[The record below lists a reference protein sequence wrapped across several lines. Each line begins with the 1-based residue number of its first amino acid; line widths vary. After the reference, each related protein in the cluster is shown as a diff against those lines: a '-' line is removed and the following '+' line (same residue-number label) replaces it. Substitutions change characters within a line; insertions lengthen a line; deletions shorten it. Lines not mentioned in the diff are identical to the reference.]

1 MNVYSVCRYVAF
13 ASLATTILFC
23 FAAVARGQEIQ
34 TWQVLHGSH
43 RCDHVIAQVM
53 RHGVNQS
60 VDRSAGVGFTVAT
73 PNGFATTPTSEIG
86 DLDIVSVHRCDT
98 ADGSVAPQFAVV
110 VMNQSQREISDV
122 EVSLVAL
129 LGQIHPHCPT
139 ATSFSTP
146 IPPCTAAEVIVTL
159 PVEALSMGNRFGS
172 VVGFQSLVVCIDGH
186 DEWVETNEANNILAI
201 GVGDIP
207 VAAPAPSA
215 GADASPVMK
224 LPTMEFSGDEL
235 PTIAPGTVEPI
246 GSGQVGQNPA
256 GVMPTLDGATA
267 VAPNGDTDADSLR
280 MAVEKLGVADADAAS
295 RPF

>member
-43 RCDHVIAQVM
+43 RCDHVIAQIM

-60 VDRSAGVGFTVAT
+60 MDRSAGVGFTVAT

-86 DLDIVSVHRCDT
+86 DLEIMSVHRCDT

-110 VMNQSQREISDV
+110 VMNQSQREVSDV

-207 VAAPAPSA
+207 VAAPAPSPGTA
-215 GADASPVMK
+215 ESPIIES
-224 LPTMEFSGDEL
+224 PA
-235 PTIAPGTVEPI
+235 IAPESIDPTGI
-246 GSGQVGQNPA
+246 NPA
-256 GVMPTLDGATA
+256 DTMPTFDDPGTTGPQA
-267 VAPNGDTDADSLR
+267 VAPSGITDTDALR
-280 MAVEKLGVADADAAS
+280 MAVEKLGIPEAETAS
-295 RPF
+295 TQL